1 MATQIIGSGLTPVSP
16 SATGVGD
23 SLLVLS
29 GGTALSASILGGTE
43 TIDGTDSQ
51 GTVTSHGVAGIYAG
65 GLAIGTL
72 IEDRAVQTVQP
83 GGSAR
88 DATITGS
95 GWQIVSAGAS
105 VQGSLV
111 ESGGFEAVSGLGI
124 TLDGT
129 IAQGGTLALQGYPP
143 YSGHPAAPGIAQ
155 NLSVLSGGFAVVS
168 ADGVIDGG
176 TIANGGIV
184 FALSNGAVTGVDIA
198 ASGYLVAIPGSFLSG
213 DTGPVVSTGI
223 LMTQGTDAVTSAAST
238 TASLAAGSG
247 AQAFILPQG
256 TALGGTL
263 SAGATE
269 RIYADGAASGVT
281 LSGGYQII
289 SDGGLASGT
298 VLDGGAVQYV
308 FFGGSAVGTVVD
320 SGFSIVDDGGT
331 ATGVTVGSGGN
342 QSLDGVA
349 IGTIIGSGGGQT
361 VDDGGT
367 AISTTIESG
376 GFAFVDYT
384 ISAAT
389 ISGGGYAVISDG
401 IALGVTVDSGGTLM
415 VLSGS
420 ETSGITIQSGG
431 LMVVLPANPKG
442 GATVTSGPT
451 VISGSD
457 VISSDAVLVVSG
469 AADVTVYSGAAAAPA
484 LGSGAS
490 SFVLSGGHESGAV
503 ISNLGSSEVFS
514 GGTAV
519 GTTIDAGGVLL
530 VNAGAVISGG
540 VTFLGISGTLRTA
553 ETTLPDA
560 VINGFAPG
568 DIIDLRTVSGSD
580 LSASLTSAGMLD
592 VTSGS
597 AIVANFQLSGTQ
609 PSAGTTVSV
618 STDPDTGDALVTL
631 TAATTADG
639 GSVAGNAQ
647 PIDIPLYLVPF
658 GDGFKVGIEV
668 SLNGGQTYEMEE
680 FDTGAS
686 GFFSAY
692 NAAWWSS
699 YTVVSNTPVVM
710 NYSSGNAY
718 NSETVSTD
726 LTLQT
731 TDGAPLSIDDA
742 TVGLITSA
750 QNNNGRADLCQSPWQ
765 RHRPG
770 DQRQRHVL
778 HRPERFRLRHR
789 RPDHEHP

>member
-223 LMTQGTDAVTSAAST
+223 LMTQGT
-238 TASLAAGSG
+238 
-247 AQAFILPQG
+247 
-256 TALGGTL
+256 
-263 SAGATE
+263 
-269 RIYADGAASGVT
+269 
-281 LSGGYQII
+281 
-289 SDGGLASGT
+289 
-298 VLDGGAVQYV
+298 
-308 FFGGSAVGTVVD
+308 
-320 SGFSIVDDGGT
+320 
-331 ATGVTVGSGGN
+331 
-342 QSLDGVA
+342 
-349 IGTIIGSGGGQT
+349 
-361 VDDGGT
+361 
-367 AISTTIESG
+367 
-376 GFAFVDYT
+376 
-384 ISAAT
+384 
-389 ISGGGYAVISDG
+389 
-401 IALGVTVDSGGTLM
+401 
-415 VLSGS
+415 
-420 ETSGITIQSGG
+420 
-431 LMVVLPANPKG
+431 
-442 GATVTSGPT
+442 
-451 VISGSD
+451 
-457 VISSDAVLVVSG
+457 
-469 AADVTVYSGAAAAPA
+469 
-484 LGSGAS
+484 
-490 SFVLSGGHESGAV
+490 
-503 ISNLGSSEVFS
+503 
-514 GGTAV
+514 
-519 GTTIDAGGVLL
+519 
-530 VNAGAVISGG
+530 
-540 VTFLGISGTLRTA
+540 
-553 ETTLPDA
+553 DA